1 MSEVNK
7 EALPAYDMC
16 FVCGKKNPIGL
27 KLEFAVLDDAY
38 TAYFTPD
45 ENHQSYDGIVHGG
58 IISTLLDEI
67 MGKYVWVL
75 TGKPSFTA
83 RLEVRYRRHGEI
95 GKQLRLE
102 GRILKNKGKLYEVE
116 GKLWQVDG
124 EILIADGTAKVMCV

>member
-1 MSEVNK
+1 MSETSKN
-7 EALPAYDMC
+7 AAPTYDMC
-16 FVCGKKNPIGL
+16 FVCGANNPIGL
-27 KLEFAVLDDAY
+27 KLSFDIVDGTY
-38 TAYFTPD
+38 VAYFTPN

-75 TGKPSFTA
+75 TGNPSFTA

-102 GRILKNKGKLYEVE
+102 SRIIKNKGKLYEVE

-124 EILIADGTAKVMCV
+124 EVLIADGTAKVMCV

>member
-1 MSEVNK
+1 MYELSKV
-7 EALPAYDMC
+7 AVPAYDMC

-27 KLEFAVLDDAY
+27 KLEFMIVDNVY
-38 TAYFTPD
+38 TSYFTPND
-45 ENHQSYDGIVHGG
+45 NHQSYDGIVHGG

-75 TGKPSFTA
+75 TDKPSFTA

-102 GRILKNKGKLYEVE
+102 SRIIKNKGKLYEVE
-116 GKLWQVDG
+116 GKLWQVEG
-124 EILIADGTAKVMCV
+124 EVLIADGTAKVMCV